1 MIVSGGIKA
10 FSALSSYLNTSKH
23 DQACFVDTSIL
34 FSATYDSDAFN
45 SESEIAFD
53 LLAEAGFSIFT
64 NVNVR
69 SEFLENH
76 RRVLIPEILIDLLA
90 KKGPQLDS
98 ILHEKLK
105 SHRTS
110 YQKKVAEEKNTKM
123 DPIQIK
129 MWRRLLLEY
138 SFDGIDGWTLFCR
151 DFLKGKI
158 RRIWQDTEIFFAL
171 NFISSRIGE
180 ESPYLDQIPTWENA
194 IGLME
199 RYGLASFDAMIVNM
213 FLCSK
218 ISLLLTADLEMA
230 DCVSKESMGSKLVF
244 VPDSA
249 LR

>member
-1 MIVSGGIKA
+1 MNA
-10 FSALSSYLNTSKH
+10 SKH

-34 FSATYDSDAFN
+34 FSATYDSDTFN

-53 LLAEAGFSIFT
+53 LLAGAGFSIFT

-76 RRVLIPEILIDLLA
+76 RRVLIPEILIDLLVA
-90 KKGPQLDS
+90 KGSQLDP

-129 MWRRLLLEY
+129 MWRRMLVEY

-158 RRIWQDTEIFFAL
+158 HRIWQDTEKFSAL

-180 ESPYLDQIPTWENA
+180 ESPYLGQIPAWENA
-194 IGLME
+194 VDLME
-199 RYGLASFDAMIVNM
+199 LYGLASFDAMIVNM

-218 ISLLLTADLEMA
+218 IPVLLTADLEMS
-230 DCVSKESMGSKLVF
+230 DCVNKESNGSKLVF
-244 VPDSA
+244 IPDSA

>member
-1 MIVSGGIKA
+1 MIASGGIKA
-10 FSALSSYLNTSKH
+10 FSTLPSYLNANVV
-23 DQACFVDTSIL
+23 DQTCFVDTSIL

-45 SESEIAFD
+45 SESERAFD
-53 LLAEAGFSIFT
+53 LLADAGYSVFT

-90 KKGPQLDS
+90 IKGAQLDS

-105 SHRTS
+105 SHRTG

-129 MWRRLLLEY
+129 MWRRLLIEY

-158 RRIWQDTEIFFAL
+158 RRIWQDTEKFFAL
-171 NFISSRIGE
+171 NFISTRVGE
-180 ESPYLDQIPTWENA
+180 ESPYLAQFPSWENA
-194 IGLME
+194 VDLME
-199 RYGLASFDAMIVNM
+199 RYGLGSFDAMIVNM

-218 ISLLLTADLEMA
+218 IPILLTADLEMA
-230 DCVSKESMGSKLVF
+230 DCVNQESKGFKQVF
-244 VPDSA
+244 VPDSIFK
-249 LR
+249 

>member
-1 MIVSGGIKA
+1 MIVSGDIKV
-10 FSALSSYLNTSKH
+10 FSALPSYLDIKEVDRT
-23 DQACFVDTSIL
+23 CFVDTSIL
-34 FSATYDSDAFN
+34 FSATYDSDVFN

-53 LLAEAGFSIFT
+53 LLAKADFSVFT

-90 KKGPQLDS
+90 AKGPQLDS

-138 SFDGIDGWTLFCR
+138 SFDEIDGWTLFCR

-158 RRIWQDTEIFFAL
+158 RRIWKDTEKFFAL

-194 IGLME
+194 VDLME

-230 DCVSKESMGSKLVF
+230 DCVNKESKGQKNVF

>member
-1 MIVSGGIKA
+1 MIVTGGIKT
-10 FSALSSYLNTSKH
+10 FSALSSYLNTCKE

-45 SESEIAFD
+45 SESETAFD
-53 LLAEAGFSIFT
+53 LLAEADFSIFT

-76 RRVLIPEILIDLLA
+76 RRVLIPEILIDLLV
-90 KKGPQLDS
+90 KKGLQLDS
-98 ILHEKLK
+98 TFHEKLK

-110 YQKKVAEEKNTKM
+110 YQKRVAEEKNTKM

-138 SFDGIDGWTLFCR
+138 SFEGIDGWTLFCR

-158 RRIWQDTEIFFAL
+158 RRIWQDTEKFFAL
-171 NFISSRIGE
+171 NFISSRVGE
-180 ESPYLDQIPTWENA
+180 ERPYLDQIPTWDNA
-194 IGLME
+194 VDLME

-218 ISLLLTADLEMA
+218 IPILLTADLEMA
-230 DCVSKESMGSKLVF
+230 ECVNKESKGSKLVF

-249 LR
+249 LS

>member
-1 MIVSGGIKA
+1 VIVSGGIKT
-10 FSALSSYLNTSKH
+10 FSNLSSYLKTRKG
-23 DQACFVDTSIL
+23 DPACFVDTSIL

-45 SESEIAFD
+45 SESELAFD
-53 LLAEAGFSIFT
+53 LLAEAGLSVFT

-90 KKGPQLDS
+90 AKGSQLDS
-98 ILHEKLK
+98 VLHEKLK

-110 YQKKVAEEKNTKM
+110 YQIKVAEEKNTKM
-123 DPIQIK
+123 DQIQIK
-129 MWRRLLLEY
+129 IWRRLLLEY
-138 SFDGIDGWTLFCR
+138 SLDDVDGWTLFCR

-158 RRIWQDTEIFFAL
+158 RRIWQDTEKFFAL

-180 ESPYLDQIPTWENA
+180 ENPYLDQIPTWENA
-194 IGLME
+194 VDLME

-230 DCVSKESMGSKLVF
+230 DCVNKESNSAKIVF

>member
-1 MIVSGGIKA
+1 MNISGGIKT
-10 FSALSSYLNTSKH
+10 FSALSSYLKSG
-23 DQACFVDTSIL
+23 DGDLACFVDTSIL

-45 SESEIAFD
+45 SESELAFD
-53 LLAEAGFSIFT
+53 SLAEAGFSVFT

-90 KKGPQLDS
+90 KKGPQLDP

-129 MWRRLLLEY
+129 MWRRMLLEY
-138 SFDGIDGWTLFCR
+138 SFDGTDGWTLFCR

-158 RRIWQDTEIFFAL
+158 RRIWQDTEKFFAL

-194 IGLME
+194 VDLME

-218 ISLLLTADLEMA
+218 IPILLTADLEMA
-230 DCVSKESMGSKLVF
+230 DCVNKESKGSKLVF
-244 VPDSA
+244 IPDST

>member
-1 MIVSGGIKA
+1 VIVSGGIKT
-10 FSALSSYLNTSKH
+10 FSALSSYLKTSKD
-23 DQACFVDTSIL
+23 DQTCFVDTSIL

-45 SESEIAFD
+45 SESELAFD
-53 LLAEAGFSIFT
+53 LLAEAGFSVFT

-90 KKGPQLDS
+90 VKGSRLDS

-138 SFDGIDGWTLFCR
+138 SFNGTDGWTLFCR
-151 DFLKGKI
+151 DFLIGKI
-158 RRIWQDTEIFFAL
+158 RRIWQDTENFFAL
-171 NFISSRIGE
+171 NFISTRVGE
-180 ESPYLDQIPTWENA
+180 ESPYLDQIPRWENA
-194 IGLME
+194 VDLME

-230 DCVSKESMGSKLVF
+230 ECVNKESKGSKLVF
-244 VPDSA
+244 VPDS
-249 LR
+249 LG

>member
-1 MIVSGGIKA
+1 MIVSGGIKT
-10 FSALSSYLNTSKH
+10 FSALSSYLKTSKR
-23 DQACFVDTSIL
+23 DPACFVDTSIL

-45 SESEIAFD
+45 SESELEFD

-90 KKGPQLDS
+90 AKGSQLDP
-98 ILHEKLK
+98 ILHEKIK

-123 DPIQIK
+123 DPVQIK
-129 MWRRLLLEY
+129 IWRRLLSEY

-158 RRIWQDTEIFFAL
+158 HRIWQDTEKLFAL
-171 NFISSRIGE
+171 NFISTRIGE
-180 ESPYLDQIPTWENA
+180 ESPYLEQFPNWESA
-194 IGLME
+194 IDLME

-218 ISLLLTADLEMA
+218 ISFLLTADLEMA
-230 DCVSKESMGSKLVF
+230 DCVNKESKRSKLVF

-249 LR
+249 LS